1 MLITQ
6 LVNYSLYLLYEFII
20 CNNKY
25 YDIILLM
32 SDQLEKQLSIHLNF
46 LGEQKSVIWIPRKNF
61 TYPSAQ
67 KVKKKIY

>member
-46 LGEQKSVIWIPRKNF
+46 LGEQ
-61 TYPSAQ
+61 
-67 KVKKKIY
+67 